1 MLFENIIYCCYN
13 IFIQLYCLGNFLNY
27 ILYMAIVKYNFV
39 YIRRKAEER
48 LSCKYLFQIVC
59 YIQKICSNHKP
70 QSYIDSRN
78 IFHIN
83 KKNYIILTFFYGKRI
98 SHENIAYYARISQ
111 SFHVNYV
118 CARYY
123 NSMHA

>member
-1 MLFENIIYCCYN
+1 
-13 IFIQLYCLGNFLNY
+13 
-27 ILYMAIVKYNFV
+27 MAIVKYNFV

-78 IFHIN
+78 FFHIN
-83 KKNYIILTFFYGKRI
+83 KKKLYHTNF
-98 SHENIAYYARISQ
+98 
-111 SFHVNYV
+111 SFTANEFH
-118 CARYY
+118 
-123 NSMHA
+123 MKI

>member
-1 MLFENIIYCCYN
+1 
-13 IFIQLYCLGNFLNY
+13 
-27 ILYMAIVKYNFV
+27 MAIVKYNFV

-78 IFHIN
+78 FFHIN
-83 KKNYIILTFFYGKRI
+83 KKNYIILTFFYGKRF

-111 SFHVNYV
+111 
-118 CARYY
+118 
-123 NSMHA
+123 